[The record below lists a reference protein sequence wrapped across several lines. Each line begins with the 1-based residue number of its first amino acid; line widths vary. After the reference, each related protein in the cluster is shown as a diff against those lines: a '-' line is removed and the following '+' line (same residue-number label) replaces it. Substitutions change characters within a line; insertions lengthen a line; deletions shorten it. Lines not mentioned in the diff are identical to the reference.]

1 MKLAE
6 ALSERADIKKRIEQ
20 LETRLILNAKV
31 QDGEKPSEDPKELIT
46 ELDHLTKRFEE
57 LVTKINLRNAT
68 VVDSSET
75 LTSLLA
81 RKDALTFKIN
91 VMRDF
96 LGEASSIT
104 SRGTRSEIKILPTID
119 VASYQKK
126 IDKLSK
132 ELRELDVRIQTIN
145 WTIDL

>member
-20 LETRLILNAKV
+20 LENRLILNAKV

-46 ELDHLTKRFEE
+46 ELDYLIKRFEE

-81 RKDALTFKIN
+81 RKDALTLKIN
-91 VMRDF
+91 AMRDF
-96 LGEASSIT
+96 LSEASSIT

>member
-20 LETRLILNAKV
+20 LENRLILNAKV

-46 ELDHLTKRFEE
+46 ELDYLTKRFEE

-81 RKDALTFKIN
+81 RKDALTLKIN

>member
-20 LETRLILNAKV
+20 LENRLILNAKV
-31 QDGEKPSEDPKELIT
+31 QDGEKPSEDAKELIT
-46 ELDHLTKRFEE
+46 ELDYLTKRFEE

-81 RKDALTFKIN
+81 RKDALTLKIN

-96 LGEASSIT
+96 LSEASSIT

-145 WTIDL
+145 WTRDL

>member
-20 LETRLILNAKV
+20 LENRLILNAKV

-46 ELDHLTKRFEE
+46 ELDYLTKRFEE

-81 RKDALTFKIN
+81 RKDALTLKIN

-96 LGEASSIT
+96 LS
-104 SRGTRSEIKILPTID
+104 
-119 VASYQKK
+119 
-126 IDKLSK
+126 
-132 ELRELDVRIQTIN
+132 
-145 WTIDL
+145 

>member
-20 LETRLILNAKV
+20 LENRLILNAKV

-46 ELDHLTKRFEE
+46 ELDYLIKRFEE

-81 RKDALTFKIN
+81 RKDALTLKIN

-96 LGEASSIT
+96 LSEASSIT

>member
-6 ALSERADIKKRIEQ
+6 AL
-20 LETRLILNAKV
+20 
-31 QDGEKPSEDPKELIT
+31 
-46 ELDHLTKRFEE
+46 
-57 LVTKINLRNAT
+57 
-68 VVDSSET
+68 T
-75 LTSLLA
+75 L
-81 RKDALTFKIN
+81 KIN

-96 LGEASSIT
+96 LNEASSIT

>member
-6 ALSERADIKKRIEQ
+6 ALSERADVKKRIEQ

-31 QDGEKPSEDPKELIT
+31 QDGEKPSEDPKELII
-46 ELDHLTKRFEE
+46 ELDYLTKRFEE

-75 LTSLLA
+75 LTGLLA
-81 RKDALTFKIN
+81 RKDALTLKIN

-96 LGEASSIT
+96 LTEASSIT

-119 VASYQKK
+119 VAGYQKK

-132 ELRELDVRIQTIN
+132 ELRELDVRIQTLN

>member
-46 ELDHLTKRFEE
+46 ELDYLTKRFEE

-81 RKDALTFKIN
+81 RKDALTLKIN

-96 LGEASSIT
+96 LSEASSIT

>member
-20 LETRLILNAKV
+20 LENRLILNAKV

-46 ELDHLTKRFEE
+46 ELDYLIKRFEE

-81 RKDALTFKIN
+81 RKDALTLKIN

>member
-20 LETRLILNAKV
+20 LENRLILNAKV

-81 RKDALTFKIN
+81 RKDALTLKIN

-96 LGEASSIT
+96 LSEASSIT
-104 SRGTRSEIKILPTID
+104 SRGMRSEIKILPTID

>member
-31 QDGEKPSEDPKELIT
+31 QDGEKPSEDPKELII

-75 LTSLLA
+75 LTNLLA
-81 RKDALTFKIN
+81 RKDALTLKIN

-96 LGEASSIT
+96 LSEASSIT

>member
-46 ELDHLTKRFEE
+46 ELDYLIKRFEE

-81 RKDALTFKIN
+81 RKDALTLKIN

-96 LGEASSIT
+96 LSEASSIT

>member
-20 LETRLILNAKV
+20 LENRLILNAKV

-46 ELDHLTKRFEE
+46 ELDYLTKRFEE

-81 RKDALTFKIN
+81 RKDALTLKIN

-96 LGEASSIT
+96 LSEASSIT

>member
-46 ELDHLTKRFEE
+46 ELDYLIKRFEE

-75 LTSLLA
+75 LTNLLA
-81 RKDALTFKIN
+81 RKDALTLKIN

-96 LGEASSIT
+96 LSEASSIT

>member
-20 LETRLILNAKV
+20 LENRLILNAKV

-46 ELDHLTKRFEE
+46 ELDYLIKRFEE

-81 RKDALTFKIN
+81 RKDALTLKIN
-91 VMRDF
+91 AMRDF
-96 LGEASSIT
+96 LSEASSIT

-132 ELRELDVRIQTIN
+132 ELRELDVHIQTIN

>member
-75 LTSLLA
+75 LTNLLA
-81 RKDALTFKIN
+81 SKDALTLKIN
-91 VMRDF
+91 AMRDF
-96 LGEASSIT
+96 LSEASSIT

>member
-75 LTSLLA
+75 LTNSVA
-81 RKDALTFKIN
+81 TSNAQNEATQKAKDLQDQVCEKKNNEPTSNDSIQKFWSHAGNIN
-91 VMRDF
+91 TYAKQNIR
-96 LGEASSIT
+96 
-104 SRGTRSEIKILPTID
+104 RYKILCKR
-119 VASYQKK
+119 VCRGY
-126 IDKLSK
+126 
-132 ELRELDVRIQTIN
+132 
-145 WTIDL
+145 

>member
-20 LETRLILNAKV
+20 LENRLILNAKV

-46 ELDHLTKRFEE
+46 ELDYLIKRFEE

-81 RKDALTFKIN
+81 RKDALTLKIN

-96 LGEASSIT
+96 LSEASSIT
-104 SRGTRSEIKILPTID
+104 SRGMRSEIKILPTID

>member
-20 LETRLILNAKV
+20 LENRLILNAKV

-46 ELDHLTKRFEE
+46 ELDYLIKRFEE